1 MINNPTRTPHPT
13 LISLG
18 RELRIARESRGITQQ
33 ELGAEI
39 HFSDSQ
45 ISAVETGRR
54 LPSDALI
61 RRADE
66 ILGTAGLLVRLLE
79 TAQATAT
86 RETLPEWFRPW
97 ADIEQAATKLRSYQ
111 PLVLDGLLQT
121 PAYAHAMFQAG
132 DPAADEDTLQRAVA
146 ARIDRQQI
154 FNRPNPPRLITILE
168 ESVLHR
174 PIGPTPEVMRNQL
187 DHLATASRGGTIEI
201 HILRTEVGTHRGL
214 AGAFA
219 LATIPGHPEIAYID
233 TQLRG
238 LVIEATTDV
247 DAIHHIWEGLL
258 GEALPQR
265 QSLKLIQEATE
276 SWTT

>member
-1 MINNPTRTPHPT
+1 MVRRDQQSNTHTSPDADLSRQRTPDRTRISRHNSTRTRRRDP
-13 LISLG
+13 L
-18 RELRIARESRGITQQ
+18 LRQPDLRCRDRPAP
-33 ELGAEI
+33 AE
-39 HFSDSQ
+39 
-45 ISAVETGRR
+45 RR
-54 LPSDALI
+54 LI

-187 DHLATASRGGTIEI
+187 DHLPRPAAAAPSRSTSSAPRSA
-201 HILRTEVGTHRGL
+201 HTE
-214 AGAFA
+214 A
-219 LATIPGHPEIAYID
+219 
-233 TQLRG
+233 
-238 LVIEATTDV
+238 
-247 DAIHHIWEGLL
+247 
-258 GEALPQR
+258 
-265 QSLKLIQEATE
+265 
-276 SWTT
+276 

>member
-1 MINNPTRTPHPT
+1 MRPA
-13 LISLG
+13 G
-18 RELRIARESRGITQQ
+18 ATQ
-33 ELGAEI
+33 
-39 HFSDSQ
+39 
-45 ISAVETGRR
+45 RR
-54 LPSDALI
+54 LI

-66 ILGTAGLLVRLLE
+66 TLGTAGLLIRLLE

-97 ADIEQAATKLRSYQ
+97 ADIEQAATTLRSYQ

-121 PAYAHAMFQAG
+121 PAYAHAMFKKTG
-132 DPAADEDTLQRAVA
+132 DPAADKDTLQRAVT

-154 FNRPNPPRLITILE
+154 LSRPNPPRLITILE
-168 ESVLHR
+168 EAVLYR
-174 PIGPTPEVMRNQL
+174 PVGATPELMRHQL
-187 DHLATASRGGTIEI
+187 DHLATVGRTGTIEI

-219 LATIPGHPEIAYID
+219 LATVPGHPEVAYID
-233 TQLRG
+233 TQLSG

-247 DAIHHIWEGLL
+247 DAIRHIWEGLL

-265 QSLKLIQEATE
+265 QSLKLIQEASE